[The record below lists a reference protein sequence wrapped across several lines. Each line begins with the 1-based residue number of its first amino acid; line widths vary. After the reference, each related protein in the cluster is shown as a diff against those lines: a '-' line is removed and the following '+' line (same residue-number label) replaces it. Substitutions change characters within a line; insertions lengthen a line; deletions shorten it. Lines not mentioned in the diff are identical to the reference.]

1 VLDLRSVA
9 PADDAVVVES
19 LASLTES

>member
-19 LASLTES
+19 LASLTAS